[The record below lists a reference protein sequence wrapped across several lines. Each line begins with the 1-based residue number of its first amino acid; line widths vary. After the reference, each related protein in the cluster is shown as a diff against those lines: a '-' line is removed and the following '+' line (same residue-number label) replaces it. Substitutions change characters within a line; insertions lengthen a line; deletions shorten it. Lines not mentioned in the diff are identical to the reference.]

1 MLNKNF
7 SKKALSIVAATTI
20 ALTGFGQVAP
30 TEVSAEEKE
39 KEIKNVIFLIGD
51 GMGPSYTTA
60 YRYVKDDPETV
71 MMEPTAFDPH
81 LVGMQKVNPEDPEE
95 NITDSA
101 AAATAMATGEKTYNG
116 AVAVDNDKS
125 EIKTVLEQSKE
136 NGMATG
142 LVATSQIN
150 HATPASFGAHDEDR
164 GNYNEIADDYYDLL
178 INDEH
183 QVDVMLGGGTDYFVR
198 EDRDLTEEFQAD
210 GYSYVTTKEELMADD
225 NEQVLGL
232 FAPVGLPKMIDR
244 TEEVPSLEEMTT
256 SALDRLSKDEDGFFL
271 MVEGSQID
279 WAGHSN
285 DIVGAMSEMEDFE
298 KAFAAA
304 IEFAEEDG
312 ETLVV
317 TTADHSTGGL
327 SIGVDG
333 PYEFDPEA
341 IKAAQRTPEFMAA
354 EIEEGGDVE
363 EVLNEYTEF
372 DLTKEEIK
380 SVKKAQKKLK
390 KDEYAVTTAIS
401 TIFNERARA
410 GWTTGGH
417 TGVDVPVYA
426 YGPGKERFAGTTD
439 NTDQANTIFSIL
451 EENGEKEPEE
461 KKNGFFNFF
470 GLFN

>member
-1 MLNKNF
+1 MFNKKF
-7 SKKALSIVAATTI
+7 SKKTLPIVAATTI
-20 ALTGFGQVAP
+20 ALAGFGQIGS
-30 TEVSAEEKE
+30 TEVSAKEKE

-51 GMGPSYTTA
+51 GMGPSYMTA
-60 YRYVKDDPETV
+60 YRYLKDDPESV

-81 LVGMQKVNPEDPEE
+81 LVGMQKVNPEDPKE
-95 NITDSA
+95 NVTDSA

-150 HATPASFGAHDEDR
+150 HATPASFGAHDEAR
-164 GNYNEIADDYYDLL
+164 GNYNEIADDYYDLM

-183 QVDVMLGGGTDYFVR
+183 QVDVLLGGGTDYFVR
-198 EDRDLTEEFQAD
+198 DDRDLTKEFQSD

-256 SALDRLSKDEDGFFL
+256 NAIDRLSKDEDGFFL

-298 KAFAAA
+298 KAFEAA
-304 IEFAEEDG
+304 IEFAKEDG

-317 TTADHSTGGL
+317 ATADHSTGGL
-327 SIGVDG
+327 SVGVDG
-333 PYEFDPEA
+333 VYEFHPEA
-341 IKAAQRTPEFMAA
+341 IKAAKRTPEFMAA

-363 EVLNEYTEF
+363 EVLNKYTEF
-372 DLTKEEIK
+372 DLTKDEIK
-380 SVKKAQKKLK
+380 SVKEAQKELK

-401 TIFNERARA
+401 NIFNERARA

-426 YGPGKERFAGTTD
+426 YGPSKERFAGTTD
-439 NTDQANTIFSIL
+439 NTDQANTIFDIL
-451 EENGEKEPEE
+451 EKKEEKEE
-461 KKNGFFNFF
+461 KKSGFFNFF